1 MNSEQKEGV
10 NRPEDYGTDIS
21 GAKSFFCLPK
31 KYSPIYF
38 LVIVIGSIIAV
49 NFIVLSAMHTYHDLS
64 PAAEIVIGTLAAVVA
79 LTPLLYLLAFYPLAR
94 EIRMRRLMEAELTKL
109 AMTDNLTKLSNRA
122 KFYEVIERE
131 TERFRRHNQ
140 PLSILLF
147 DIDGFKTIND
157 TYGHNVGDEALK
169 SLTKL
174 VGAQLREVDYFV
186 RWGGDEFIIV
196 APDTDIDK
204 AAALAERARKI
215 VETYRFQTIGNYT
228 ITFSVAQFKAS
239 DTVDSFIKRADRGL
253 YRAKEA
259 GKNRVEVCP

>member
-1 MNSEQKEGV
+1 MNGEKKDNV
-10 NRPEDYGTDIS
+10 NRPEGDGADIS
-21 GAKSFFCLPK
+21 ASKSFFSIFEK
-31 KYSPIYF
+31 HSPLYF
-38 LVIVIGSIIAV
+38 LVIVIGSIIFV
-49 NFIVLSAMHTYHDLS
+49 NIIVLWSMHAVGDLS
-64 PAAEIVIGTLAAVVA
+64 PVAEIVIGTLAAVVA

-94 EIRMRRLMEAELTKL
+94 EIRMRRRMEAELTKL

-157 TYGHNVGDEALK
+157 TYGHNVGDDALK
-169 SLTKL
+169 SLTRL

-196 APDTDIDK
+196 APDTGIDK
-204 AAALAERARKI
+204 AAALAERARKV
-215 VETYRFQTIGNYT
+215 VEAHTFQTIGNYT

>member
-1 MNSEQKEGV
+1 MNTEHKDDANKPDEVG
-10 NRPEDYGTDIS
+10 EDNS
-21 GAKSFFCLPK
+21 ASNPSSFLSK
-31 KYSPIYF
+31 KNSSAYF
-38 LVIVIGSIIAV
+38 VVIVICSIIAV
-49 NFIVLSAMHTYHDLS
+49 NFIVLSALHAYQDLS
-64 PAAEIVIGTLAAVVA
+64 PMTEIVVGTFAAVMVLA
-79 LTPLLYLLAFYPLAR
+79 PLLYLLTFCPLAR
-94 EIRMRRLMEAELTKL
+94 EIRTRKKMETELTKL

-196 APDTDIDK
+196 APDTGIDK
-204 AAALAERARKI
+204 AASLAERARRV
-215 VETYRFQTIGNYT
+215 VEAHIFQTIGSCT
-228 ITFSVAQFKAS
+228 ITFSVAQFQAS

-253 YRAKEA
+253 YKAKEA
-259 GKNRVEVCP
+259 GKNRVEVCA

>member
-1 MNSEQKEGV
+1 MNVEKKDDENIREEAGKG
-10 NRPEDYGTDIS
+10 NP
-21 GAKSFFCLPK
+21 LPK
-31 KYSPIYF
+31 PFFSIAEKHSPAYF
-38 LVIVIGSIIAV
+38 IVVVIGSIVAV
-49 NFIVLSAMHTYHDLS
+49 NLIVFSLLHAYNDFS
-64 PAAEIVIGTLAAVVA
+64 PIYEIFIGTLAAVVV
-79 LTPLLYLLAFYPLAR
+79 LTPLLYLFAFNPLAR
-94 EIRMRRLMEAELTKL
+94 EISMRRKMEAELTKL

-140 PLSILLF
+140 PLSVLLF

-186 RWGGDEFIIV
+186 RWGGDEFIII
-196 APDTDIDK
+196 APDTEIEK
-204 AAALAERARKI
+204 AAALAERARKV
-215 VETYRFQTIGNYT
+215 VEAHKFQTIGNYT
-228 ITFSVAQFKAS
+228 ITFSVAQFKAN

-253 YRAKEA
+253 YRGKEA
-259 GKNRVEVCP
+259 GKNRVEICP

>member
-1 MNSEQKEGV
+1 MNGDRKDNVTEL
-10 NRPEDYGTDIS
+10 EDN
-21 GAKSFFCLPK
+21 GAGDSASKSFFSLSDRH
-31 KYSPIYF
+31 SPTYF
-38 LVIVIGSIIAV
+38 ILIVICSIVAV
-49 NFIVLSAMHTYHDLS
+49 NLVVLAALHAYNDFS
-64 PAAEIVIGTLAAVVA
+64 PTAEVLIGTFATVAA
-79 LTPLLYLLAFYPLAR
+79 LTPLLYLLAFCPLAR
-94 EIRMRRLMEAELTKL
+94 EIRKRRKMEVELTNL

-147 DIDGFKTIND
+147 DIDGFKSIND

-196 APDTDIDK
+196 APDTDIEK
-204 AAALAERARKI
+204 AVALAERARKV
-215 VETYRFQTIGNYT
+215 VEMHRFQTIGNYT
-228 ITFSVAQFKAS
+228 ITFSVAQFQAS

-259 GKNRVEVCP
+259 GKNRVEICP